1 MKYDFL
7 TNFPKRMKN
16 VGLYAVL
23 VQNIIA
29 KTTWNKYY
37 YVKPDEQIN
46 VVFSVLLF
54 IMEKSLRDDVC
65 TIDDIAVFLDDLNSA
80 YYRKALSFDECREL
94 GDFIVNAVLSNDGKL
109 MAFDGYDYG
118 QNAYHIYQIRY
129 IMNKVVYIEGDVKRT
144 SYMLTDDGYNLLLST
159 LEVESNLR
167 FTIQEMIFRLHLEK
181 QSYDKASQDVK
192 ELFNQ
197 MRIQL
202 QKIQVAMIHIR
213 RNALSFS
220 VSRYEELSNEN
231 MDMVL
236 DTKKKFE
243 YYRDVVEIRRKELEE
258 IHFNIKKLSKE
269 DEEKLH
275 HLKMISGYLS
285 RTIDE
290 HQKILS
296 GHFDLKELYSKELE
310 DLSVVSR
317 IKRFSLRTELYEKVL
332 RDPEALD
339 QMNYFLSPLLNQ
351 DVEKIYHPIRAAEL
365 QRPMRK
371 KQEEDSSEDIEFD
384 EAAWEAEQE
393 RRRAEKRKLYATSLG
408 YLLENV
414 LARGEVT
421 LEELQQEITE
431 LPEKQKELIP
441 DIDVFKEVMVEL
453 IKGRT
458 LDIQALREER
468 KTSFEDGSETFEVNR
483 MVLDI
488 LDRLDEEQNVRH
500 LTIIKQGDRKVIF
513 YKVMDGQG
521 NMKTLRCSNVKL
533 AVERN
538 SGGI

>member
-23 VQNIIA
+23 VQNIVQ
-29 KTTWNKYY
+29 KTTWSKYY
-37 YVKPDEQIN
+37 FLKSEEQIN

-54 IMEKSLRDDVC
+54 IMEKSLKDDFC
-65 TIDDIAVFLDDLNSA
+65 TMDDIAVFLDELNSS
-80 YYRKALSFDECREL
+80 YYEKALSFDECREL
-94 GDFIVNAVLSNDGKL
+94 GDFIVNAVLSNDGKI
-109 MAFDGYDYG
+109 MTFDGYDYDEKE
-118 QNAYHIYQIRY
+118 YHSHQLRY

-181 QSYDKASQDVK
+181 QSYDKAAQDIK

-202 QKIQVAMIHIR
+202 QKIQAAMINIR

-220 VSRYEELSNEN
+220 VSQYEELSNEN

-236 DTKKKFE
+236 DTKEKFE
-243 YYRDVVEIRRKELEE
+243 HYRDLVETRRKELEE

-269 DEEKLH
+269 DEEKLNN
-275 HLKMISGYLS
+275 LKVISGYLS

-296 GHFDLKELYSKELE
+296 GHFDLKDLYSKELE
-310 DLSVVSR
+310 DLSIVSM
-317 IKRFSLRTELYEKVL
+317 IKRFSFRGEVYDKVL
-332 RDPEALD
+332 KNPEALD
-339 QMNYFLSPLLNQ
+339 RMDYLLSPLLNQ
-351 DVEKIYHPIRAAEL
+351 DVEKVYHPGKAAEL
-365 QRPMRK
+365 QRPSRK

-393 RRRAEKRKLYATSLG
+393 RRRAERRKLYETSLG
-408 YLLENV
+408 CILGHV
-414 LARGEVT
+414 LTNGTIT
-421 LEELQQEITE
+421 LEELQQEIE
-431 LPEKQKELIP
+431 QEPEKQEELIP

-453 IKGRT
+453 IKGRI

-468 KTSFEDGSETFEVNR
+468 KTSFGDGTEIFEVNR
-483 MVLDI
+483 MVLEL
-488 LDRLDEEQNVRH
+488 LDQMDPEQTVQY
-500 LTIIKQGDRKVIF
+500 LTIIKQDDTKVIF
-513 YKVMDGQG
+513 RNVPDGEG
-521 NMKTLRCSNVKL
+521 GFRTLRCSNVKL
-533 AVERN
+533 AVERERD
-538 SGGI
+538 